1 MLMAKEKS
9 KPTLED
15 IATHSGVSVATV
27 SRVINASSPVSKD
40 LEQRVKQAI
49 EELGFEPKQPKE
61 RSKPYVL
68 AFITPGL
75 LNPTSAAII
84 NGAQQEANRLGLC
97 LLVIN
102 VTEFPGYQT
111 QNLQLF
117 KHLSFD
123 GVIIDHPRIDPEE
136 FIQAYH
142 LRDIPITVISKQL
155 NSPHFYCI
163 NADRESGMYQA
174 TKYLLSL
181 NHKDIAYLGGSPEQY
196 ISQTRLDG
204 ITRALAEAGLSLK
217 DEYYRVG
224 SNTIDGGF
232 EAATSIFSQM
242 SEHPPTAFLAYN
254 DLVAIGAMH
263 AIRTFGLSVPDDVS
277 VIGFNE
283 TYFSPHTNPPLTTV
297 SQPKAREG
305 QIAVQ
310 KIYNNLH
317 GYDADKNGFT
327 LLECPLVVRES
338 TAPCKR

>member
-1 MLMAKEKS
+1 MAKERS

-15 IATHSGVSVATV
+15 IAAHSGVSVATV

-40 LEQRVKQAI
+40 LGQRVKQAI
-49 EELGFEPKQPKE
+49 EELGFEPKQPRE
-61 RSKPYVL
+61 RTKPSIL
-68 AFITPGL
+68 AFITPGVL
-75 LNPTSAAII
+75 DPTSAAII
-84 NGAQQEANRLGLC
+84 HGAQEEANRLGLC
-97 LLVIN
+97 LLVID
-102 VTEFPGYQT
+102 VTGYPGYQT

-117 KHLSFD
+117 KHISFD
-123 GVIIDHPRIDPEE
+123 GVIIDHARIDPEE
-136 FIQAYH
+136 FIQDYN
-142 LRDIPITVISKQL
+142 LNDIPIAVISKQL

-163 NADRESGMYQA
+163 NADRENGMYQA

-181 NHKDIAYLGGSPEQY
+181 SHKDIAYLGGSPEQY

-204 ITRALAEAGLSLK
+204 LTRGLAEAGLNLK
-217 DEYYRVG
+217 DEYYRIG
-224 SNTIDGGF
+224 SATIDGGF
-232 EAATSIFSQM
+232 EAATSILSQTA
-242 SEHPPTAFLAYN
+242 EHRPTAFLSYN

-263 AIRTFGLSVPDDVS
+263 AVRTFGLSVPDDVS

-305 QIAVQ
+305 QMAVQ

-317 GYDADKNGFT
+317 GYDTDKSGFT